1 MHIRPADENDLPSLI
16 HLKSS
21 RDEGYYR
28 GAMKEMSRGEAVV
41 MVAEN
46 EGLVVGQVILRYYG
60 SLPHHDY
67 PDILDLR
74 VSEQYRGQGI
84 GSELIAVCEH
94 LASVRGFNKIGISV
108 NPTMN
113 AGARRLYQRLG
124 FQPSSNAPYLDG
136 EVNGQENW
144 VIDMTK
150 KITPVSQ

>member
-1 MHIRPADENDLPSLI
+1 MHIRPADENDIPSLLT
-16 HLKSS
+16 LKSS

-28 GAMKEMSRGEAVV
+28 GALKEMSRGEAVV
-41 MVAEN
+41 LVAQN
-46 EGLVVGQVILRYYG
+46 ERGVVGQVILKYYG

-74 VSEQYRGQGI
+74 VAEQMRGQGI
-84 GSELIAVCEH
+84 GSELISVCEH
-94 LASVRGFNKIGISV
+94 LAATRGFNKVGISV

-124 FQPSSNAPYLDG
+124 YQPSDNEPYLDG
-136 EVNGQENW
+136 MINGQENW

-150 KITPVSQ
+150 KITPVH